1 MNEADI
7 MAIVMVID
15 NGPGIPPTY
24 IDDSCCVKTKEEND
38 RILKRVGEIYYEA
51 MLKKYMEESESDRQS
66 S

>member
-1 MNEADI
+1 

-38 RILKRVGEIYYEA
+38 QILKRVGEIYYEA

>member
-1 MNEADI
+1 